1 MLPSR
6 TATPKNRFGPAA
18 SSSPTKASTP
28 RPVARPV
35 GSKLATSSLT
45 KRSLLN
51 ISNSDSLSASPAQ
64 TPKQNQPAPA
74 GAGLGAKSKS
84 STTLNYNSCYTPSS
98 LYRAPPASSKSA
110 SKDFGTPKNLLKRTR
125 AREDLLNAR
134 TPECFS
140 RISLDTPPLGKGR
153 HCSSHGALNESQRST
168 KEKDKEAPGEISNL
182 KVAVRI
188 RPLSV
193 KECIDSVANIVRV
206 VGNELYVHTGST
218 ADNLAGV
225 ENRFLY
231 DHVLWSCN
239 AEEEAYVDQAGVYNS
254 LVHPLLDKAF
264 EGYNTCL
271 FAYGQTGS
279 GKSYSMMGMDL
290 DDNYDD
296 GPNSE
301 AGIIPRFCQA
311 LFARI
316 DALKGRIHAE
326 VEVSYFEIYNEKIHD
341 LLSVTSTDGQGLCTV
356 ATPGNHA
363 KKAPLKVRE
372 HPVWG
377 PYVVDLSTH
386 PVDTHTA
393 LRNWLA
399 VGNSQRAT
407 AATGMNDK
415 SSRSHSIF
423 SVVLNLAEIV
433 SSSDSDDASDG
444 GGGRPMVQQTKRS
457 KISLVDLAGSE
468 RVSQTCASG
477 TRLKEGVSINK
488 SLLTL
493 GKVISALADPKKSH
507 NAYIPYRDS
516 VLTWLLRENLGG
528 NSRTVMLATI
538 SPASIH
544 RDETLATLRYACQAR
559 SIVNRVKVNEDPHD
573 RIIRELRAEVERLQV
588 LRQDYERQKRLSEAN
603 HLQPRKIIIETSVD
617 DGEVEAL
624 RQQLTET
631 EQELVKA
638 QRSWRERL
646 QEAED
651 VRRTEMKL
659 LKRKGLALELSAE
672 QKEPC
677 LVNLAT
683 DPMLSGTLLYI
694 IPPGTVRIG
703 RPSSLSTPDI
713 MLEGPLVS
721 PNHCCIEN
729 KHGKLFLLP
738 EKNSEYE
745 TFING
750 ELVQERRQLFH
761 GDRLVIGG
769 SHYFRVSNPLCPNKS
784 NQVMV
789 DFQLAHQEIL
799 CEQENRLRRELDA
812 EKQAAIACIEA
823 ERMAHDQEYEERLAT
838 LELEKF
844 KYKCHKEM
852 LESEQEALI
861 LLQSTRAAR
870 DSTDSGAG
878 RQSDDGEL
886 LDGGELAFS
895 DSNLAEEIRRIM
907 EHTSEESL
915 AQIQMLVKEAGQRC
929 RDVGLDYEFKQTQV
943 WQEEGIFRA
952 VINIVDRANGRIAEW
967 LPARLEFW
975 LTVVRERD
983 DLSPDNMFENFDLPW
998 NDATDPA
1005 TNESLLQE
1013 PQNSSRISLNLSS
1026 VKDAIFA
1033 GRHSLLSAPGN
1044 TSLGQ
1049 ASPSTNTGSNIVA
1062 TSLHKTQWLL
1072 KSMFARN
1079 STTTGSARKALF
1091 TEGHGN
1097 EENIPINGQQTSTS
1111 APKTPLR
1118 FDHKAANYL
1127 RNVQVATLRLRK
1139 LCEKHQDVSSL
1150 ADDTPVSKGEQS
1162 DKASAGDGGGK
1173 DGPTQDGGNHSEEAL
1188 ANRMLASIDD
1198 VERSIQNLRSI
1209 LTEYN
1214 ITQATLNVFDDEL
1227 GRTPKSVRFLLD

>member
-1 MLPSR
+1 MLHSR

-18 SSSPTKASTP
+18 SSSPAKASTP
-28 RPVARPV
+28 RPVGRPI
-35 GSKLATSSLT
+35 GSKLASSLLT

-51 ISNSDSLSASPAQ
+51 ISNSDSPSASPAQ
-64 TPKQNQPAPA
+64 TPKQNQPASA

-140 RISLDTPPLGKGR
+140 RISLDTPTLGTGR
-153 HCSSHGALNESQRST
+153 HRSSHGALNESQRSS

-206 VGNELYVHTGST
+206 VGNELYVHTGSS
-218 ADNLAGV
+218 ADTLAGV

-301 AGIIPRFCQA
+301 AGIIPRFCQE

-316 DALKGRIHAE
+316 EALKGRIHAE

-341 LLSVTSTDGQGLCTV
+341 LLSVTPTDGHGGLCTV
-356 ATPGNHA
+356 ATPGNPV

-444 GGGRPMVQQTKRS
+444 AGRPTVQQTKRS

-493 GKVISALADPKKSH
+493 GKVISALADSKKSH

-617 DGEVEAL
+617 DSEVEAL

-683 DPMLSGTLLYI
+683 DPMLSGTLLYL

-729 KHGKLFLLP
+729 KQGKLFLLP
-738 EKNSEYE
+738 ENNSEYE

-784 NQVMV
+784 KQVMV

-823 ERMAHDQEYEERLAT
+823 ERMAHDQEYEQRLAT

-861 LLQSTRAAR
+861 LLQSGRVAR
-870 DSTDSGAG
+870 DSTDGGAG
-878 RQSDDGEL
+878 RQSDVGEL

-975 LTVVRERD
+975 LTIVRERD
-983 DLSPDNMFENFDLPW
+983 DLTPDNMFEHFDLPW
-998 NDATDPA
+998 NDAADLA
-1005 TNESLLQE
+1005 ANESLLQE

-1049 ASPSTNTGSNIVA
+1049 ASPGSNSGSIIA
-1062 TSLHKTQWLL
+1062 GSLHKTHGLL
-1072 KSMFARN
+1072 KSMFTRN

-1091 TEGHGN
+1091 SEGHGN
-1097 EENIPINGQQTSTS
+1097 EENIPTNGQQTATS
-1111 APKTPLR
+1111 ATKTPLR

-1139 LCEKHQDVSSL
+1139 LCEKHQEESGPT
-1150 ADDTPVSKGEQS
+1150 DDTPVGKGEKS
-1162 DKASAGDGGGK
+1162 
-1173 DGPTQDGGNHSEEAL
+1173 AL

-1209 LTEYN
+1209 LMEYN
-1214 ITQATLNVFDDEL
+1214 ITQATQNAIDDEL

>member
-1 MLPSR
+1 MNSR
-6 TATPKNRFGPAA
+6 IATPKHRFGSAAAASAGA

-28 RPVARPV
+28 RSVSRPA
-35 GSKLATSSLT
+35 GSKLATCLLT
-45 KRSLLN
+45 KRTQLNTSSSESLPASP
-51 ISNSDSLSASPAQ
+51 IRTPKSASVRP
-64 TPKQNQPAPA
+64 PSIGN
-74 GAGLGAKSKS
+74 GLEAKSKS
-84 STTLNYNSCYTPSS
+84 STSLNLNSCYTPSS
-98 LYRAPPASSKSA
+98 QYRAPPTSSKSA
-110 SKDFGTPKNLLKRTR
+110 SKDFGTPRNVLKRAV
-125 AREDLLNAR
+125 ARENLLNAR

-140 RISLDTPPLGKGR
+140 RISLDSPVGQPAGR
-153 HCSSHGALNESQRST
+153 HRSSQSKLDESHRST
-168 KEKDKEAPGEISNL
+168 KEKDKEGGAGGEISNL

-188 RPLSV
+188 RPLSA

-206 VGNELYVHTGST
+206 QNNELYINGGST
-218 ADNLAGV
+218 ADNLGGV
-225 ENRFLY
+225 EHFFLY
-231 DHVLWSCN
+231 DHVFWSCN
-239 AEEEAYVDQAGVYNS
+239 AEDPAYVSQSGVYSS

-290 DDNYDD
+290 DENYDET
-296 GPNSE
+296 PNPD
-301 AGIIPRFCQA
+301 AGIIPRFCHE

-316 DALKGRIHAE
+316 NALKGQVHAE

-341 LLSVTSTDGQGLCTV
+341 LLSVTPSDGVITVSTPGQG
-356 ATPGNHA
+356 A
-363 KKAPLKVRE
+363 KRAALKVRE

-386 PVDTHTA
+386 PVDSHTA

-433 SSSDSDDASDG
+433 HSSDTDDGDHASSTAS
-444 GGGRPMVQQTKRS
+444 VKQTKRS

-477 TRLKEGVSINK
+477 ARLKEGVSINK

-493 GKVISALADPKKSH
+493 GKVISALADTKRSA
-507 NAYIPYRDS
+507 NTYIPYRDS

-544 RDETLATLRYACQAR
+544 LDETLATLRYACQAR

-603 HLQPRKIIIETSVD
+603 QHHHPPRKIIIETSVD
-617 DGEVEAL
+617 DSEVEAL
-624 RQQLTET
+624 RQQLAET
-631 EQELVKA
+631 EQELAKA

-694 IPPGTVRIG
+694 IPPGTVKIG

-713 MLEGPLVS
+713 VLEGPLVA
-721 PNHCCIEN
+721 PNHCSIEN
-729 KHGKLFLLP
+729 RNGKLFLLP
-738 EKNSEYE
+738 ETSTEYE
-745 TFING
+745 TFVNG

-769 SHYFRVSNPLCPNKS
+769 SHYFRISNPLCPNKS
-784 NQVMV
+784 NTQIMV

-799 CEQENRLRRELDA
+799 QEQENRLRRELDV
-812 EKQAAIACIEA
+812 EKKAAIARIEA
-823 ERMAHDQEYEERLAT
+823 ERMAHEQEYEERLAS

-844 KYKCHKEM
+844 KYKCHKEL
-852 LESEQEALI
+852 LETEKEA
-861 LLQSTRAAR
+861 LLQSASKQNHKCDGRKARPSDVR
-870 DSTDSGAG
+870 DS
-878 RQSDDGEL
+878 
-886 LDGGELAFS
+886 LDLTPSAAE
-895 DSNLAEEIRRIM
+895 SNLAEEIRRIM

-915 AQIQMLVKEAGQRC
+915 AHIQMMVKEASQRC
-929 RDVGLDYEFKQTQV
+929 RTVGLDYEFKQTQV
-943 WQEEGIFRA
+943 WQDEGIFRA
-952 VINIVDRANGRIAEW
+952 MINIVDRPNGRIAEW
-967 LPARLEFW
+967 VPARLEYW
-975 LTVVRERD
+975 LGIVRERD
-983 DLSPDNMFENFDLPW
+983 DLTADNMFEHFDLVW
-998 NDATDPA
+998 NEPGDQSA
-1005 TNESLLQE
+1005 NESLLQDSH
-1013 PQNSSRISLNLSS
+1013 NSSRISLNLSS
-1026 VKDAIFA
+1026 VIRGRNSIVSNPGSPGTATSGSTRKSQGLFKSIF
-1033 GRHSLLSAPGN
+1033 SKPT
-1044 TSLGQ
+1044 TSLMPAGEDSERGFGRP
-1049 ASPSTNTGSNIVA
+1049 A
-1062 TSLHKTQWLL
+1062 
-1072 KSMFARN
+1072 
-1079 STTTGSARKALF
+1079 SARKALF
-1091 TEGHGN
+1091 TDADSN
-1097 EENIPINGQQTSTS
+1097 DENVPSNNQQLPS
-1111 APKTPLR
+1111 ATASQSKATVLHR
-1118 FDHKAANYL
+1118 FDQKAANYL
-1127 RNVQVATLRLRK
+1127 KDLYGATLKLRK
-1139 LCEKHQDVSSL
+1139 LCEKYQDSDAPPTTDGEESLPTGKEGRSSNAEERLASKCLESVADIERSLQTIRSVL
-1150 ADDTPVSKGEQS
+1150 ADHNIKEATISAMEGE
-1162 DKASAGDGGGK
+1162 
-1173 DGPTQDGGNHSEEAL
+1173 
-1188 ANRMLASIDD
+1188 
-1198 VERSIQNLRSI
+1198 
-1209 LTEYN
+1209 
-1214 ITQATLNVFDDEL
+1214 F